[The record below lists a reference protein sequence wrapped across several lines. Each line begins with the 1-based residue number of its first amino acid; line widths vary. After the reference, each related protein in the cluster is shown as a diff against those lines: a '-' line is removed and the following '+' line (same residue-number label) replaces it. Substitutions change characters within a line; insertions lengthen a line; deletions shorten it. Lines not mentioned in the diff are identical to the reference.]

1 MSRHCIPLLLA
12 AVAAVGG
19 ATAAPTEPSPAGHAA
34 HAAHHAHDAQ
44 DSPAATPAA
53 RSAAP
58 ARRWGTDAPL
68 REGMGRVR
76 AALDALGD
84 YEHGHLSPAQARE
97 RAVQVEDA
105 IGYLFANCALAPD
118 ADAALH
124 GILAPLLAAA
134 QRLNRDPADT
144 AAVAA
149 MRKAVTPYP
158 LHFDDPGWAATPTVG
173 AQ

>member
-1 MSRHCIPLLLA
+1 MLRHWIPFLLA
-12 AVAAVGG
+12 AVGAASG
-19 ATAAPTEPSPAGHAA
+19 AVAAPTEPSPADHAA
-34 HAAHHAHDAQ
+34 HAAHHSHDTQ
-44 DSPAATPAA
+44 GSQATPAA
-53 RSAAP
+53 PAQRWAA
-58 ARRWGTDAPL
+58 DAPL
-68 REGMGRVR
+68 REGMKRVH
-76 AALDALGD
+76 AALDALGH

-124 GILAPLLAAA
+124 GILAPLLAGA
-134 QRLNRDPADT
+134 QRLNRDPSDT

-149 MRKAVTPYP
+149 MRDAVAPYP
-158 LHFDDPGWAATPTVG
+158 LHFDDPGWAAAPTVG

>member
-1 MSRHCIPLLLA
+1 MLRHWIPFLLA
-12 AVAAVGG
+12 AAAAGG
-19 ATAAPTEPSPAGHAA
+19 AAAAPTEPSPADHAA
-34 HAAHHAHDAQ
+34 HAAHHAHEAPA
-44 DSPAATPAA
+44 SPATPAA
-53 RSAAP
+53 P
-58 ARRWGTDAPL
+58 AQRWATDAPL

-76 AALDALGD
+76 AALDALSHD
-84 YEHGHLSPAQARE
+84 AHGHLSPAQARE

-105 IGYLFANCALAPD
+105 ISYLFANCALAPD

-134 QRLNRDPADT
+134 QRLNRDPSDT

-149 MRKAVTPYP
+149 MRGAVMPYP
-158 LHFDDPGWAATPTVG
+158 LQFDDPGWVATPSVG